1 MKLSKLS
8 IAIALTS
15 TVFNP
20 FYSYNAHSNTL
31 MQAKHFDQA
40 NFLDSPTLKTR
51 EDITDYLVSEKLDGI
66 RAYWNGKT
74 LLTRSGKTI
83 HAPSWFTGPLPN
95 TALDGELWVSR
106 GKFQQVAQTV
116 LDNKP
121 NDDEWRSIKFMI
133 FDLPSNSAPFEHR
146 YQQLLNDIN
155 LTQIAHVSIVQQKI
169 VTDITALEMQLKL
182 LDESNGEGLMLH
194 HRHNGYYPGRSDQL
208 LKLKSYQD
216 AEATVIGYTEGNGKF
231 DNKMGALWVVTPDD
245 ITFKI
250 GSGFKDFDRE
260 NPPAVGTTILFRY
273 NGVTNSGIPRF
284 ARFIRIRDDLDI

>member
-1 MKLSKLS
+1 LKLSKLS
-8 IAIALTS
+8 IAIPLTS

-20 FYSYNAHSNTL
+20 FYSHNVYSNTL
-31 MQAKHFDQA
+31 MQAKHFDQT
-40 NFLDSPTLKTR
+40 NFLDSPKLKTR

-66 RAYWNGKT
+66 RAYWNGNT

-83 HAPSWFTGPLPN
+83 HAPSWFTSSLPT
-95 TALDGELWVSR
+95 TALDGELWVAR
-106 GKFQQVAQTV
+106 GRFQQVAQTV

-121 NDDEWRSIKFMI
+121 NDEEWQSIRFMI

-146 YQQLLNDIN
+146 YQQLLDDITLN
-155 LTQIAHVSIVQQKI
+155 SIAHVSIVKQKF
-169 VTDITALEMQLKL
+169 VTDITALEMWLKL

-194 HRHNGYYPGRSDQL
+194 HRHNGYYPGRSDNL

-231 DNKMGALWVVTPDD
+231 DEKMGDLWVVTPDN

-250 GSGFKDFDRE
+250 GPGFKDFERE
-260 NPPAVGTTILFRY
+260 APPAIGTTTLFRY

-284 ARFIRIRDDLDI
+284 ARFIRVRDNLDI